1 MAKRL
6 EIKIFNEDDVQE
18 IKQARRTLDEVLPL
32 IDKAE
37 KCGVDCQVFREVRDQ
52 KDDELKNLEAEFMKP
67 SQIIK
72 G

>member
-1 MAKRL
+1 M
-6 EIKIFNEDDVQE
+6 
-18 IKQARRTLDEVLPL
+18 
-32 IDKAE
+32 DKAE

-52 KDDELKNLEAEFMKP
+52 KADELKNLEAEFMKP